1 MSTVTRH
8 SIQHD
13 QWPPPDTDSMYRH
26 AFGPPSPLT
35 LLQMTLCTYTHSHHF
50 TYTGKTLCLS
60 CSRLIRISFTT
71 TATII
76 AFDVRLTDRFMMGV
90 FSRLGQAGSGPPIS
104 ITKNLD
110 FCCKIF
116 TGWIPCLWP
125 THQCQSTE
133 GLWLSFATSPEVSC
147 ITSRE
152 HPKYAVSQNMFTT

>member
-90 FSRLGQAGSGPPIS
+90 FSRLGQAGSGLPLVLQRTWISAARFLQAEFPACDPPIS
-104 ITKNLD
+104 VKALKD
-110 FCCKIF
+110 FDCH
-116 TGWIPCLWP
+116 LQH
-125 THQCQSTE
+125 HQK
-133 GLWLSFATSPEVSC
+133 FPV
-147 ITSRE
+147 
-152 HPKYAVSQNMFTT
+152 